1 MADGM
6 INLTIDG
13 APVSVP
19 PGTLVIEAAKQAG
32 VLVPHYCYH
41 PGLPVAGVCRM
52 CLVEVEKA
60 PKLQI
65 ACATTVTEGMV
76 VKTQTAPA
84 KSARQSV
91 LEFLLINHP
100 LDCPICDQAGECELQ
115 DFVFQEGRRGTR
127 YGEYAK
133 RFNPVEDFGPDVL
146 YVPNR
151 CILCTRCVR
160 FMEDVAKEP
169 VLNVSERGD
178 RAFIGIHPEA
188 RLDHP
193 WAGNVVDLCPVGS
206 LLSKDFLHKARAWE
220 LDKTASICTGCSQG
234 CNISL
239 DTRDEVVVRV
249 RPRPNLE
256 VNRYFICDH
265 GRMHYR
271 WMNRG
276 DRIEAPLIRRDGELQ
291 ATDWDE
297 AFDRVVGILRGAAE
311 GGKAVALV
319 SAGASSE
326 ALAEAKR
333 LLSGFSWTGAFQIV
347 MGEEA
352 PLAGVPNLALRAERA
367 PNAKGAEN
375 LGYTR
380 DYTQALA
387 AAKSAAVVL
396 VLDEPDCAV
405 ATNGALIYLGTALS
419 QDAACRRADVILP
432 IANVAEE
439 EGTFVNRDGREQRY
453 YQAKPAPGM
462 AQPASWVLGQL
473 VDALGLAGAVGGGA
487 MTFFILSSAIKVFV
501 VFNLIMVG
509 VALLTLLE
517 RRVCAWMQDRLGPN
531 RVGPQGI
538 FQPAADGLKNFL
550 KEETSPAMADKALF
564 TLAPIV
570 SFVPA
575 LLTFAVIPFASP
587 LPTRWGL
594 VPMVVADLPVG
605 FLYILAISSLGV
617 YGIVLAGWSSNNKY
631 ALLGGVRASA
641 QMISYEIALGMST
654 VAVLLL
660 AGNVTLSQVIAQQQ
674 QSLWFVLPLTIA
686 FLIFFISALAETNRL
701 PFDLPEAEGELIAG
715 YHTEYSAMKFS
726 MFYIAEYSN
735 MVTASALM
743 ATLFFGGWD
752 IPFTT
757 WDSAGE
763 PTVLKTIVTLL
774 AFGAKTFFFIFTYIW
789 VRWTLPR
796 FRYAQLMALGWKVL
810 LPLALLYIAVLAV
823 AIWFV
828 RVQIGWAYGPG
839 MALVLFGLNVALLV
853 PLVWWLDRGRLVS
866 GSMPKETT

>member
-52 CLVEVEKA
+52 CLVEIEKA

-76 VKTQTAPA
+76 VKTQSAPA
-84 KSARQSV
+84 KTARQSV

-115 DFVFQEGRRGTR
+115 DFVFQEGRAGTR

-234 CNISL
+234 CNITL

-265 GRMHYR
+265 GRMHYK

-276 DRIEAPLIRRDGELQ
+276 DRIEAPLIRRDGELR

-297 AFDRVVGILRGAAE
+297 ALDRVAGILRGAS
-311 GGKAVALV
+311 GTAVALV
-319 SAGASSE
+319 SPGASSE
-326 ALAEAKR
+326 ALALAKR
-333 LLSGFSWTGAFQIV
+333 LLSSFTWTGAFQVV

-352 PLAGVPNLALRAERA
+352 PLPGVPNLALRAERA

-375 LGYTR
+375 LGYSR
-380 DYTQALA
+380 DYAKALA
-387 AAKSAAVVL
+387 AAKTAAVVL
-396 VLDEPDCAV
+396 VLDDPDCAV
-405 ATNGALIYLGTALS
+405 ETNGALIYLGTVLGA
-419 QDAACRRADVILP
+419 DAPCRRADVILP

-439 EGTFVNRDGREQRY
+439 EGTFTNCDGRDQRY

-462 AQPASWVLGQL
+462 AQPAAWVLGEL
-473 VDALGLAGAVGGGA
+473 AAALGLAEA
-487 MTFFILSSAIKVFV
+487 
-501 VFNLIMVG
+501 
-509 VALLTLLE
+509 
-517 RRVCAWMQDRLGPN
+517 
-531 RVGPQGI
+531 
-538 FQPAADGLKNFL
+538 
-550 KEETSPAMADKALF
+550 
-564 TLAPIV
+564 
-570 SFVPA
+570 
-575 LLTFAVIPFASP
+575 
-587 LPTRWGL
+587 TR
-594 VPMVVADLPVG
+594 
-605 FLYILAISSLGV
+605 
-617 YGIVLAGWSSNNKY
+617 
-631 ALLGGVRASA
+631 
-641 QMISYEIALGMST
+641 
-654 VAVLLL
+654 
-660 AGNVTLSQVIAQQQ
+660 
-674 QSLWFVLPLTIA
+674 
-686 FLIFFISALAETNRL
+686 
-701 PFDLPEAEGELIAG
+701 
-715 YHTEYSAMKFS
+715 
-726 MFYIAEYSN
+726 
-735 MVTASALM
+735 
-743 ATLFFGGWD
+743 
-752 IPFTT
+752 
-757 WDSAGE
+757 
-763 PTVLKTIVTLL
+763 
-774 AFGAKTFFFIFTYIW
+774 
-789 VRWTLPR
+789 
-796 FRYAQLMALGWKVL
+796 
-810 LPLALLYIAVLAV
+810 
-823 AIWFV
+823 
-828 RVQIGWAYGPG
+828 
-839 MALVLFGLNVALLV
+839 
-853 PLVWWLDRGRLVS
+853 
-866 GSMPKETT
+866 